1 MVAVNVTDWPYTV
14 GFVPELTDVVVLALS
29 IVSVVVPVLV
39 AKFVS
44 PEYAPLRLCAPCA
57 NVEIV
62 QVPVPPDS
70 VAVQTAAPPLL
81 LSVIT
86 TVPVGVPA
94 PGATAATVAVSVT
107 VAP

>member
-1 MVAVNVTDWPYTV
+1 
-14 GFVPELTDVVVLALS
+14 VPEVTAVVVLALL

-39 AKFVS
+39 VKSVS
-44 PEYAPLRLCAPCA
+44 PEYAPLRLCVPCA
-57 NVEIV
+57 KVEIV
-62 QVPVPPDS
+62 HVPVPPES

-81 LSVIT
+81 LSVIV

-94 PGATAATVAVSVT
+94 PGATAATVAVIVT